1 MQTAREKLWDLT
13 TKYSML
19 SMEESRNR
27 DGPSYTISE
36 DRKKIVWEKQK
47 IQYDNNFNI
56 ELINYLKDNPLFT
69 NMQKIEIF
77 KDILESFPNS
87 GWEKTILELEKKEI
101 KNV

>member
-56 ELINYLKDNPLFT
+56 
-69 NMQKIEIF
+69 
-77 KDILESFPNS
+77 
-87 GWEKTILELEKKEI
+87 
-101 KNV
+101 